1 MLKHGDTISMSKVKF
16 GRAEFRT
23 QVLTFLYKMN
33 HENVFLENVDLM
45 RVFDSS
51 LDTDK

>member
-1 MLKHGDTISMSKVKF
+1 MSKVKF
-16 GRAEFRT
+16 GRAEFKA

-33 HENVFLENVDLM
+33 LEMFFFENVDLM